1 MKNKVVYGAFM
12 VLALSVPLSAM
23 ASEALNSYKQ
33 AESEWREDA
42 EVNDHMAALKTQDVK
57 KKQEALE
64 KANKDFEAAQTK
76 LQQGGGF
83 QASQA
88 LMAAQK
94 AKQQAE
100 LDLAKAEVELSE
112 WQADAEGSRANAAS
126 ARENIAK
133 EQANNSATMGSLEE
147 MQAIEK
153 ASQQAS
159 DAQKKAKEAAE
170 KAQQAKENLAKLQQQ
185 QQNSGVFNG
194 LSFHQLVD
202 HNYGNH
208 QKMLDDTI
216 K

>member
-33 AESEWREDA
+33 AELEWREDA
-42 EVNDHMAALKTQDVK
+42 EENDHMAALKKQDVK

-170 KAQQAKENLAKLQQQ
+170 KAQKAKENLAKLQQQ
-185 QQNSGVFNG
+185 QKKSGPFNG

-202 HNYGNH
+202 HNYGNY